1 MEAVPVPAKWDGKQN
16 RQGAS
21 DGRRLQTDAVGKMG
35 PMTGEI

>member
-21 DGRRLQTDAVGKMG
+21 DGRRLQTDAVGKMAA
-35 PMTGEI
+35 MTCEI